1 MTIDLSYLNEQ
12 PSEAQEDAV
21 KKAIEQE
28 CFKAIAA
35 YLDNIAE
42 LMESKGIETLNVPTI
57 RAMAEEM
64 KGRAEGG
71 SAD

>member
-1 MTIDLSYLNEQ
+1 MAIDLSYINEQ

-42 LMESKGIETLNVPTI
+42 LMDSKGIETLNVPTI

-64 KGRAEGG
+64 KGRAEDG